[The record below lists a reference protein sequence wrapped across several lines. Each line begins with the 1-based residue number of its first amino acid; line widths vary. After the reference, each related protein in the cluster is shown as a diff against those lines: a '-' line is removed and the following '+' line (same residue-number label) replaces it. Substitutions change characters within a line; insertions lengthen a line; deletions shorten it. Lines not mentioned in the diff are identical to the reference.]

1 MKMTNKN
8 IKENHENTY
17 MAIKNLELA
26 ASAFSEACFG
36 VSELTNIKFPTSRD
50 SSLLAARRLQRE
62 MQKHQK
68 FFLKKNALGY
78 LSFDEWLVSSR
89 LSIIK
94 CFELAMHVLWR
105 YLKLYGEVVGGMTF
119 ENNSPKAIVCV
130 CHHAKIIDEL
140 EAEGLIFMIE
150 GRNNTSHIYKEEI
163 AQQIFCSIEKYYKVM
178 KNIIDRL
185 KPSVE
190 M

>member
-1 MKMTNKN
+1 MKMTDKN
-8 IKENHENTY
+8 IKERHENTY
-17 MAIKNLELA
+17 MAIKNLE
-26 ASAFSEACFG
+26 
-36 VSELTNIKFPTSRD
+36 
-50 SSLLAARRLQRE
+50 RE

-68 FFLKKNALGY
+68 FFLKKNAFGY

-89 LSIIK
+89 LSVIK

-119 ENNSPKAIVCV
+119 ENNSPKAIVRV
-130 CHHAKIIDEL
+130 CHHARIIDEL

-163 AQQIFCSIEKYYKVM
+163 AQQLFCSIEKYYKVM